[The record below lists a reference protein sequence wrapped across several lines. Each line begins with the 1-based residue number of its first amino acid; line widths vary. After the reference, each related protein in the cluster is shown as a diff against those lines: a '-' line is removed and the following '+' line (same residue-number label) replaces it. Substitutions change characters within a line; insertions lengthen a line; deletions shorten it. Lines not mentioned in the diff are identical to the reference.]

1 MEEATVESRS
11 GCVKR
16 QCLGMLLVMAM
27 ASYALGMG
35 FKVIDDPNPTHVE
48 KEFVKL
54 VKVKEIPPDINDRHF
69 MAKPMSLAVAND
81 GSFFVY
87 DYLVR
92 KIFKFTKQGD
102 LVKVFGSVGRGPGE
116 FGKKPDQNWLYA
128 GRHNNLFLS
137 SHINR
142 KVIEYDLNGTYVDE
156 FILPSPEYARGGFVP
171 VVSAKKEFYILHNS
185 EHRIDAF
192 KPRGNRLA
200 KIQSLLEGVN
210 RDWSVLL
217 NVRDQDMYSWRS
229 GSMIDVL
236 YDFGNK
242 DRLLVYLT
250 KTSTVY
256 VFQDNQ
262 LLKTYNVW
270 PQQALENYRAR
281 IAERANRLK
290 GRERF
295 VVRMFFKCF
304 IDKDD
309 PSHYYLTGSK
319 TSGKKEYR
327 TYRLS
332 IDGQLDK
339 VLISDSPVLF
349 HAKKNGI
356 FYGIYKGSIF
366 LYKEEDTK

>member
-1 MEEATVESRS
+1 MKSRS
-11 GCVKR
+11 GNVKR
-16 QCLGMLLVMAM
+16 KVLGIFLMAAM
-27 ASYALGMG
+27 ASCGWGMG
-35 FKVIDDPNPTHVE
+35 FKVIEDPRPTHVE
-48 KEFVKL
+48 KDFVKL
-54 VKVKEIPPDINDRHF
+54 VRVREIPPDINDEHF
-69 MAKPMSLAVAND
+69 MAKPMSLAVATD
-81 GSFFVY
+81 GSVFVY

-128 GRHNNLFLS
+128 GEDNCVFLS

-142 KVIEYDLNGTYVDE
+142 KVIEYDLNGTFVDE
-156 FILPSPEYARGGFVP
+156 FVLPSPEYVRGGFVP
-171 VVSAKKEFYILHNS
+171 VASANNQFYILHNA
-185 EHRIDAF
+185 EHRIDVF
-192 KPRGNRLA
+192 KPQGNRLT
-200 KIQSLLEGVN
+200 KSCSLLEGVK

-229 GSMIDVL
+229 GSMIDIL
-236 YDFGNK
+236 YDFGSKN
-242 DRLLVYLT
+242 RLLVYLT
-250 KTSTVY
+250 KTSTIY

-270 PQQALENYRAR
+270 PEQVLENYRVR

-295 VVRMFFKCF
+295 IVRMFFKFF

-309 PSHYYLTGSK
+309 PSHFYLTGSK
-319 TSGKKEYR
+319 TAGKKEYR

-339 VLISDSPVLF
+339 VLISDSPVIF

-366 LYKEEDTK
+366 LYKEEETK